1 MKVQTDLIGVVALGL
16 VMLAWVVFGLTFLL
30 RKKPPK
36 VEEAKRAPGS
46 TLGIALQSVS
56 FALIWILPRPVWWP
70 FPESRV
76 GELAL
81 ATVAV
86 VLAYA
91 SCLFCLRAVQTLGK
105 QWTYAAR
112 VIKGHELITQGPYA
126 VVRNPIY
133 LGLFGMILAT
143 GLVFSRWWTL
153 LSAVILFLIGNRIRI
168 RTEERLLRETFGAQ
182 FDEYA
187 RHVPAFFPRPF

>member
-133 LGLFGMILAT
+133 LGMFGMILAT

-153 LSAVILFLIGNRIRI
+153 LSAV
-168 RTEERLLRETFGAQ
+168 
-182 FDEYA
+182 
-187 RHVPAFFPRPF
+187 

>member
-133 LGLFGMILAT
+133 LGMFGMILAT